1 MSLLHRLE
9 MGIHLVSI
17 LIINLWIALTVP
29 VMVSASIGTI
39 TEQINQPAQIKRS
52 TQSLEGKKGSGV
64 EMMDAIRT
72 AQGKIGIVFDDQTKV
87 QVTDN
92 SRLVIDEF
100 VYDPK
105 SSTGGKLAMKV
116 ALGTVRYA
124 SGAIAK
130 RNPQAVAITTPTAT
144 IGVRGT
150 DFTASVDELG
160 RSTIILLPSCPR
172 GWISIERDCK
182 VGEISVETSE
192 GIVVMNQAFQATR
205 VETKETKPKS
215 PVILNLSED
224 AIHNMILFAPPQELQ
239 DKKDAR
245 LNLNKGALDIDF
257 LASTGLVNAFDQSN
271 KEIQKMYVN
280 KLEQNS
286 LDQDFLQN
294 ILDQINEQL
303 AAKADAL
310 ARTKGGL
317 LPDYVK
323 SSGVVVAIDE
333 PSVEL
338 CRNDGSNIQ
347 CIQTPTNQNSTITQI
362 QGSVEITNR
371 VNQGGSTTITI
382 RQSN

>member
-1 MSLLHRLE
+1 M
-9 MGIHLVSI
+9 
-17 LIINLWIALTVP
+17 P
-29 VMVSASIGTI
+29 VVVSASIGTI
-39 TEQINQPAQIKRS
+39 TEQHNQPAQIKRS
-52 TQSLEGKKGSGV
+52 TQSLEGIKGIGV
-64 EMMDAIRT
+64 EMMDVIRT
-72 AQGKIGIVFDDQTKV
+72 GQGKIGIVFEDQTKV

-100 VYDPK
+100 VYEPQSK
-105 SSTGGKLAMKV
+105 SGSKLAMKV

-130 RNPQAVAITTPTAT
+130 QNPQAVAINTPTAT

-172 GWISIERDCK
+172 GWVSIERDCK

-205 VETKETKPKS
+205 VETKETKPRS

-239 DKKDAR
+239 DKKDGR
-245 LNLNKGALDIDF
+245 LNLTKGALDIDF

-271 KEIQKMYVN
+271 KELQKMYVN
-280 KLEQNS
+280 KLEQNA

-294 ILDQINEQL
+294 ILDQIDQQL

-323 SSGVVVAIDE
+323 TSGVTVAIDE

-338 CRNDGSNIQ
+338 CRTDGSNRQ
-347 CIQTPTNQNSTITQI
+347 CIQTPTNQNSTIIQQ